1 VITGEEIEVLIDPTG
16 VKEWEPRSVV
26 VLAAISGD
34 GPSASSC
41 CPHVNF
47 VSSREGAQALL
58 EKGSM
63 QDGQILEM
71 REAID
76 LGDRLFGTLLREN

>member
-1 VITGEEIEVLIDPTG
+1 MLSARELRQQPGGRTGAT
-16 VKEWEPRSVV
+16 R
-26 VLAAISGD
+26 
-34 GPSASSC
+34 
-41 CPHVNF
+41 
-47 VSSREGAQALL
+47 
-58 EKGSM
+58 KGSM